1 MRCLIFLC
9 LFIRHKQPLIFRKF
23 ILAIIFV
30 FLSISSF
37 AHPHD
42 SLENQSPVRKG
53 RWIAIIG
60 GVINSG
66 TVVKPDSSISN
77 KKFSNNY
84 AFNISGYKFIKNR
97 LGIGVVFDI
106 ARSSNEELFLNESEV
121 FNLGPSVRY
130 YLANL
135 DQGGA
140 FVQSAVIY
148 SRFYDRIALL
158 DISNPVDKVLKGRG
172 PGIAFGLGYSYVF
185 KDIVSLEIGFRL
197 TYSWLTG
204 ETVDQI
210 ANTNVDTDFR
220 RFSFSFSFG
229 LGILIGK

>member
-1 MRCLIFLC
+1 LGLTVIAL
-9 LFIRHKQPLIFRKF
+9 
-23 ILAIIFV
+23 
-30 FLSISSF
+30 

-42 SLENQSPVRKG
+42 TLENQSPVRKG
-53 RWIAIIG
+53 RWMAIMG

-66 TVVKPDSSISN
+66 TVVKPDTSLSN
-77 KKFSNNY
+77 KQFSNNY
-84 AFNISGYKFIKNR
+84 AFNISGYKFIKTR
-97 LGIGVVFDI
+97 LGIGIIFDI

-140 FVQSAVIY
+140 FVQSAVTY

-172 PGIAFGLGYSYVF
+172 PGIALGLGYSYVF

-197 TYSWLTG
+197 AHSWLTG
-204 ETVDQI
+204 DTVDQI
-210 ANTNVDTDFR
+210 ANTSTDTNFR

>member
-1 MRCLIFLC
+1 M
-9 LFIRHKQPLIFRKF
+9 IFRKP
-23 ILAIIFV
+23 I
-30 FLSISSF
+30 LSISLTLLSII
-37 AHPHD
+37 ALSHPHD
-42 SLENQSPVRKG
+42 SLDNQSPIRKG
-53 RWIAIIG
+53 RWIAIMS

-66 TVVKPDSSISN
+66 TVVKPDTSLSN
-77 KKFSNNY
+77 KQFSNNY
-84 AFNISGYKFIKNR
+84 AFSISGYKFILER
-97 LGIGVVFDI
+97 FGIGAIIDI

-121 FNLGPSVRY
+121 FNIGPSFRY

-135 DQGGA
+135 DHGGA
-140 FVQSAVIY
+140 FVQSSVTY

-158 DISNPVDKVLKGRG
+158 DLSNPIDKVLKGRG

-185 KDIVSLEIGFRL
+185 KDIVSLELGFRL
-197 TYSWLTG
+197 AHSWLTG

-210 ANTNVDTDFR
+210 TNTSFDTDFR